1 MKHKNN
7 AYSVLNGSITN
18 VATAIT
24 LATGTGSRFP
34 TDNFKVTLIGYDG
47 NGNENAWEICLCTSR
62 TGDILTVQRG
72 QEGTT
77 AVAWANATRIE
88 NRVTADTL
96 DSTLE
101 PTITAGTTSQYWR
114 GDKTWR
120 DFFTDVRAAT
130 LTGLSTATNA
140 VITATDTVLSALG
153 KLQKQVSDNLTTLT
167 THTGNTSNPHSTTA
181 AQVGA
186 VALTGN
192 ETVAGIKTFSSTITG
207 SISGNAGTATALQ
220 TARTINGTSF
230 NGSANIVV
238 DPQVDS
244 DDTTNASHYLVF
256 VASSTAGYQRLKE
269 DSSLSYNPSTNT
281 LTVASL
287 AGNASSAT
295 TAAAC
300 SGNAATATA
309 LETARTIN
317 GTSFNGS
324 ANITT
329 SSWGTSRTIT
339 IGSTGKAVNGS
350 ANVSWT
356 LAEIGAIPAAG
367 GTVTGTLNITGGAN
381 ITGPLST
388 STALASRLSFVSET
402 ANGSTDVS
410 AIPNGTST
418 RSSWT
423 AINSSDT
430 TNHGFFS
437 FLALATD
444 MRLWSGK
451 SGTGTALP
459 MTFYTDN
466 SERMRIEADGTIKD
480 GNGLELGWKTLP
492 QNSQSLAYTLV
503 ASDAG
508 KHILHPSADTTAR
521 TFTIPSNASVAY
533 QIGTAITFVNQNGAG
548 ALTIAIT
555 TDTMRLA
562 GTGATGSRT
571 LAANGIATALK
582 VTATEWIISGT
593 GLT

>member
-192 ETVAGIKTFSSTITG
+192 ETVDGVKTFSSTITG
-207 SISGNAGTATALQ
+207 SISGNAGTATTLQ

-256 VASSTAGYQRLKE
+256 VGSSTAGYQRLKE
-269 DSSLSYNPSTNT
+269 DSALSYNPSTNT
-281 LTVASL
+281 LTVPNL

-317 GTSFNGS
+317 GTSFNGG

-329 SSWGTSRTIT
+329 ANWGTSRTIT

-356 LAEIGAIPAAG
+356 LAEIGALAAAG
-367 GTVTGTLNITGGAN
+367 GTLTGTLNITGGAN

-480 GNGLELGWKTLP
+480 GSGLELGWKTLP

-521 TFTIPSNASVAY
+521 TFTIPANASVPY